1 MRLTIFLKDQNT
13 YNTVWRN
20 FSLDLGRRI
29 INDDFTEVDY
39 VTYYFNK
46 LEEEIKKYN
55 GNWIKGQHYV
65 EFERDEDASWFTLR
79 WS

>member
-1 MRLTIFLKDQNT
+1 MRLTIFLKDKST
-13 YNTVWRN
+13 YNKVWWN
-20 FSLDLGRRI
+20 FSQHLGRRT

-39 VTYYFNK
+39 ATYYFKK

-55 GNWIKGQHYV
+55 GKWIRGQDYV
-65 EFERDEDASWFTLR
+65 EFEREADYTWFLLR